1 MRNKIFLSKQKN
13 SSTHKRKRFSS
24 LFSMSFMM
32 ILLALTIWQCREDDF
47 TGEVVGVCPKVTLT
61 NPVNGAVNV
70 VSNKQIT
77 ATFNEAMDPA
87 TINETTF
94 TLKKSGNLITGT
106 VTYSGTTATFIPADL
121 LDANSVYTATVKRES
136 KDLMGS
142 IMVKDTTWNFNTGSA
157 PIVVLTNP
165 TDGASDVALNKVIT
179 ADFSTAMN
187 ATSINTSSFIVM
199 QGATAISGTVT
210 YSGNTATFSP
220 VNVFV
225 ANKVYSATI
234 KKAAKDIAGNAMIK
248 DTTWSFATGTLPIIT
263 VTHPQQGNTNV
274 PLETKVTATFSK
286 MMNITTINAATF
298 TLKQGTTTVSGLVT
312 YEDMTAT
319 FTPTSS
325 LLYDVEYTA
334 TITTGAKDLSNKS
347 IPADSTWKFRT
358 GILVLP
364 ILPYVVSTDPANAD
378 INVALDKVIT
388 ATFSKVM
395 DNSTINSS
403 TFKLMN
409 GTTPVLGFV
418 TYTGNNGIFTPVSP
432 LLPGVTYDASISTGA
447 KDLDGNSLATEKKWS
462 FTTIAL
468 GAQYTVSLSSN
479 PPAGGTTSGG
489 GLFNAGASVTAI
501 ATANTDYTFTNWTE
515 NGIIVS
521 PLATYVFTL
530 NSNRNLVANFISSK
544 MTVSL
549 SSNPLLSGTTTGA
562 GLFSS
567 GSLVTVSA
575 TPNTNYQF
583 SNWTENGLIVS
594 LLPNYSFNITADR
607 TLVANFT
614 AIQYTVSVSANPFAG
629 GNVNGGGLFNA
640 GTQITVIATAN
651 AGFTFEKWTDGGNE
665 VSTLANYTF
674 TLNNNRTLVA
684 NFKAIQYTVSI
695 SANPFAGGSVNG
707 GGLFNAGTP
716 VTVIATANAG
726 YAFEKWTVGGDEV
739 SISANYT
746 FTLNSN
752 RTLVANFAAIISGPP
767 GVDLGSAGNF
777 AILAGSGISNT
788 GVTTKITGN
797 VGSFPTATINGL
809 LSGNVIGILY
819 TVADPIVGLAK
830 TDLTTAYNDAQGR
843 STSAISLPGQLGGL
857 TLAPGLYVNSSTS
870 GISGTGANGILTLD
884 AGGNPNS
891 VWIFKMG
898 STLITDAGTSIVLA
912 GGAQAKNIYW
922 SVGTSAT
929 LGTNSI
935 FFGNILADQSIT
947 LTTGANLTGRALTR
961 IGAVTLDTN
970 TVTKP

>member
-13 SSTHKRKRFSS
+13 SSTLKRKRFSG

-32 ILLALTIWQCREDDF
+32 ILLALTTWQCREDDF
-47 TGEVVGVCPKVTLT
+47 TGEVIGLCPEVTIT
-61 NPVNGAVNV
+61 SPVNGAINV

-77 ATFNEAMDPA
+77 ATFNEAMDPT

-94 TLKKSGNLITGT
+94 MVKKGTNLITGT
-106 VTYSGTTATFIPADL
+106 VTYSGTTATFTPADL
-121 LDANSVYTATVKRES
+121 LDANTVYSATIKRDS
-136 KDLMGS
+136 KDLMGN

-157 PIVVLTNP
+157 PTVVLTDP
-165 TDGASDVALNKVIT
+165 VEGASDVALNKAIT
-179 ADFSTAMN
+179 AEFSTAMN
-187 ATSINTSSFIVM
+187 ATSINTTSFIVM
-199 QGATAISGTVT
+199 QGATAVSGTVS
-210 YSGNTATFSP
+210 YLGNTATFTP
-220 VNVFV
+220 TNAFT
-225 ANKVYSATI
+225 ANKVYSATV
-234 KKAAKDIAGNAMIK
+234 KKQAKDVAGNAMTK
-248 DTTWSFATGTLPIIT
+248 DTTWSFATGTLPFIT
-263 VTHPQQGNTNV
+263 ITHPQNGNANV

-325 LLYDVEYTA
+325 LLYGVEYTA

-347 IPADSTWKFRT
+347 IPADSTWKFTT

-364 ILPYVVSTDPANAD
+364 VLPYVVSTDPANAD

-395 DNSTINSS
+395 DNTTINSS

-409 GTTPVLGFV
+409 GTIPVLGFV
-418 TYTGNNGIFTPVSP
+418 TYTGNDGIFTPASP
-432 LLPGVTYDASISTGA
+432 LLNGVTYDATITTGA
-447 KDLDGNSLATEKKWS
+447 KDLDGNALAIDKKWS
-462 FTTIAL
+462 FTTIPAII
-468 GAQYTVSLSSN
+468 QYTATLSSN
-479 PPAGGTTSGG
+479 PPAGGSTSGG
-489 GLFNAGASVTAI
+489 GLFNAGTSVTAI

-521 PLATYVFTL
+521 ALPSYTFML
-530 NSNRNLVANFISSK
+530 NGNRNLVANFTSPK
-544 MTVSL
+544 MTITL
-549 SSNPLLSGTTTGA
+549 SSNPILGGTTSGA
-562 GLFSS
+562 GLFDS
-567 GSLVTVSA
+567 GSSVTVTA
-575 TPNTNYQF
+575 TPSVNYQF
-583 SNWTENGLIVS
+583 TNWTENGLIVS
-594 LLPNYSFNITADR
+594 ALANYTFTVNSNR

-640 GTQITVIATAN
+640 GTPVTVTATAN
-651 AGFTFEKWTDGGNE
+651 AGFTFEKWTDGGVQ

-674 TLNNNRTLVA
+674 TLNSNKTLVA
-684 NFKAIQYTVSI
+684 NFTAIQYNVSL
-695 SANPFAGGSVNG
+695 SAIPSAGGNVTG

-716 VTVIATANAG
+716 VTVTATANAG
-726 YAFEKWTVGGDEV
+726 YTFEEWTDGGV
-739 SISANYT
+739 QISTSANYT

-752 RTLVANFAAIISGPP
+752 KTLVANFTATISGPP

-777 AILAGSGISNT
+777 AILAGSGVSNT
-788 GVTTKITGN
+788 GVTTKITGD
-797 VGSFPTATINGL
+797 VGSFPTATMNGL
-809 LSGNVIGILY
+809 LSGNVIGTLY
-819 TVADPIVGLAK
+819 IVASPIVGTAK

-884 AGGNPNS
+884 AGGNPNA